1 MTAIPDAVFS
11 LCAGHP
17 TLDLVNTFD
26 NRFHPDGPVELL
38 TDYRDLLAFM
48 EQSRLLDDEAVQT
61 LGHHMT
67 EAEHVTEARHTDE
80 AELTLKSVR
89 ELREA
94 AASVLYAVVDGSIPP
109 AADVQTLERHTQT
122 AHQHQK
128 LLWTPGNGDSKFVW
142 TWRTLQSEPGL
153 PLWILASQTSVL
165 LTSDALRLLRTCH
178 AETCRWLF
186 LDTSKNHTRRW
197 CDMKVCGN
205 RMKARRFQAR
215 RM

>member
-1 MTAIPDAVFS
+1 MIAIPDAVFS

-38 TDYRDLLAFM
+38 TDYRALLAFM
-48 EQSRLLDDEAVQT
+48 KQSRLLD
-61 LGHHMT
+61 
-67 EAEHVTEARHTDE
+67 VTDARHTDE

-109 AADVQTLERHTQT
+109 AADVQTLERHTQS

-128 LLWTPGNGDSKFVW
+128 LLWTPDDGDSKFVW
-142 TWRTLQSEPGL
+142 TWRTSQSEPGL
-153 PLWILASQTSVL
+153 LLWILALQTSVL

>member
-1 MTAIPDAVFS
+1 MIAIPDAVFS

-38 TDYRDLLAFM
+38 TDYRALLAFM
-48 EQSRLLDDEAVQT
+48 KQSRLLD
-61 LGHHMT
+61 
-67 EAEHVTEARHTDE
+67 VTEARHTDE

-109 AADVQTLERHTQT
+109 AADVQTLERHTQS

-128 LLWTPGNGDSKFVW
+128 LLWTPGDGDSKFVW
-142 TWRTLQSEPGL
+142 TWRTLQSEPEL
-153 PLWILASQTSVL
+153 PLWILALQTSVL

>member
-1 MTAIPDAVFS
+1 MIAIPDAVFS

-38 TDYRDLLAFM
+38 TDYRALLAFM
-48 EQSRLLDDEAVQT
+48 KQSRLLDVI
-61 LGHHMT
+61 
-67 EAEHVTEARHTDE
+67 EARHTDE

-109 AADVQTLERHTQT
+109 AADVQTLERHTQS

-128 LLWTPGNGDSKFVW
+128 LLWTPGDGESKFVW

-153 PLWILASQTSVL
+153 PLWILALQTSVL